1 MSGYRLLLLDLDGTL
16 LGRDGRISPR
26 VANAVRWA
34 SERLTVSIA
43 TGREIKDVRHFASE
57 LGLTAPQICDNG
69 ALILDPTTGNPLF
82 TWPLG
87 DGPSSAVTERLLALG
102 TDYIATHPG
111 VTLRPSS
118 GRWVEGLVRISALD
132 LPEGGADR
140 LVNEFAGNADLEV
153 MKAYL
158 PYNGLWAVDFTHAGV
173 NKGTA
178 ARWVQ
183 ERTGANVA
191 QTIAAGDSYNDVPLF
206 RASGHRIA
214 MADAPEEL
222 KAMATFVAPS
232 VDEDG
237 LAVAIENFAVPLIGA
252 PYGDR
257 LAE

>member
-1 MSGYRLLLLDLDGTL
+1 VSGYRLLLLDLDGTL

-132 LPEGGADR
+132 LPEGDADR

>member
-1 MSGYRLLLLDLDGTL
+1 VSGYRLLLLDLDGTL

-69 ALILDPTTGNPLF
+69 ALILDPATGSPLF

-102 TDYIATHPG
+102 TEYIATHPG
-111 VTLRPSS
+111 CTLRPSS

-132 LPEGGADR
+132 LPEGDADR

>member
-26 VANAVRWA
+26 VADTVRWA
-34 SERLTVSIA
+34 SGRLMVSIA
-43 TGREIKDVRHFASE
+43 TGREIQDVRRFASE

-69 ALILDPTTGNPLF
+69 ALILDPTTGSPLF

-87 DGPSSAVTERLLALG
+87 DGLSSAVLERLQGLG
-102 TDYIATHPG
+102 ADYIATHPG
-111 VTLRPSS
+111 GTLRPSS

-132 LPEGGADR
+132 LPEDGADQ
-140 LVNEFAGNADLEV
+140 LADEFTGNADLEV
-153 MKAYL
+153 VKAYL

-206 RASGHRIA
+206 QASGHRIA
-214 MADAPEEL
+214 MADAPGEL
-222 KAMATFVAPS
+222 KAMADFVAPS

-237 LAVAIENFAVPLIGA
+237 LAVAIEDFAGPLLGT
-252 PYGDR
+252 PYGDG
-257 LAE
+257 LVE

>member
-1 MSGYRLLLLDLDGTL
+1 VSGYRLLLLDLDGTL

-132 LPEGGADR
+132 LPEGDADR

-158 PYNGLWAVDFTHAGV
+158 PDNGLWAVDFTHAGV

>member
-132 LPEGGADR
+132 LPEGDADR

-183 ERTGANVA
+183 ARTGANVA

>member
-1 MSGYRLLLLDLDGTL
+1 VSGYRLLLLDLDGTL

-132 LPEGGADR
+132 LPEGDADR

-183 ERTGANVA
+183 ARTGANVA

>member
-1 MSGYRLLLLDLDGTL
+1 VSGYRLLLLDLDGTL
-16 LGRDGRISPR
+16 LGRDGRITPR

-43 TGREIKDVRHFASE
+43 TGREIKDVRRFASE

-69 ALILDPTTGNPLF
+69 ALILDPTTGSPLF

-87 DGPSSAVTERLLALG
+87 DGPSSAVLGRLHALG
-102 TDYIATHPG
+102 ADFIATHPG
-111 VTLRPSS
+111 GTLRPSS
-118 GRWVEGLVRISALD
+118 GQWVEGLVRISALD
-132 LPEGGADR
+132 LPEDGADR
-140 LVNEFAGNADLEV
+140 LVDEFAGNADLEV
-153 MKAYL
+153 VKAYL

-183 ERTGANVA
+183 EKTGVNVA

-222 KAMATFVAPS
+222 KTMADFVAPS

-237 LAVAIENFAVPLIGA
+237 LAIAIEDLALPLLGT
-252 PYGDR
+252 PYGDV
-257 LAE
+257 LTE

>member
-111 VTLRPSS
+111 GTLRPSS

-132 LPEGGADR
+132 LPEGDADR